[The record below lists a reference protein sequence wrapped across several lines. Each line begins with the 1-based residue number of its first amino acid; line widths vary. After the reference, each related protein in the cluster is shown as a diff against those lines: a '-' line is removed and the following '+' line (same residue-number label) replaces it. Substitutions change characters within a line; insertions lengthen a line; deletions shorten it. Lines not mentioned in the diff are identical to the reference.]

1 MLRTFLR
8 SKIHRATVTQAD
20 LNYEGSIM
28 IDQELI
34 DAAELLPFEKVEIYN
49 VSNGNR
55 FATYVISGTRGSG
68 VICLNGAAARMVS
81 VGDLVIICCYG
92 QLNDEEIES
101 HTAAVVMVDQMNR
114 VTSVDHRPACAE
126 TPINYE

>member
-28 IDQELI
+28 IDQELL
-34 DAAELLPFEKVEIYN
+34 DAAGLLQFEKVEIYN

-55 FATYVISGTRGSG
+55 LATYVIPGERGCG
-68 VICLNGAAARMVS
+68 VICLNGAAARMAS
-81 VGDLVIICCYG
+81 PGDLVIICCYREFT
-92 QLNDEEIES
+92 DEELES
-101 HTAAVVMVDQMNR
+101 HRAAIIMVDESNR
-114 VTSVDHRPACAE
+114 ITSVDHRGIYSESPA
-126 TPINYE
+126 TT